1 MELELQKSENFKA
14 PTTAMKSMVDKL
26 RKQLDDKEAK
36 MKVSHNYI
44 HQSSRSE
51 EIQSLLYDDDRHRL
65 SM

>member
-1 MELELQKSENFKA
+1 MELELQKSENVKA

-26 RKQLDDKEAK
+26 RKQLEDKEAK
-36 MKVSHNYI
+36 MKVSHSYI